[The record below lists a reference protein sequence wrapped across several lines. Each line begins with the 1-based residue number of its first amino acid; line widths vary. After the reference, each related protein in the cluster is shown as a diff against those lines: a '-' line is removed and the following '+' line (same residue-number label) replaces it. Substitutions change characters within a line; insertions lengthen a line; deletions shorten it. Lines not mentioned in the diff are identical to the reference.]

1 MDSFSKEGCVRTEK
15 PVGFSASFHWLNAT
29 QFLGALNDNVFKLFV
44 IFFLISVLG
53 GQSANDVVFKA
64 GAFFA
69 LPFLIFTPWA
79 GWLADRYSKRTIIV
93 TAKVLEMVVMAVGL
107 AGFYLRRPDVLYAA
121 LFLMSAHSSLFSPS
135 KYGIIPELVPRDQL
149 SRANGLLVMLTYV
162 AIILGTA
169 LAPWSANL
177 VGLDYRHAQWICVG
191 IAVLGWLCSTRMG
204 PTPRGESTRR
214 FPIWFLKD
222 LAVTIWSI
230 RKDRFLLLAVIASG
244 YFMLLGAYLQLN
256 MIPYGMQHLQWTQ
269 EKSGYLFFFAAV
281 GIALGALLAGRLS
294 GRNIEFGIVPIGAL
308 LLAMSVTALRFVP
321 AVPWQIAAWVFV
333 AGIGAGLF
341 IIPVDAF
348 IQFRAPR
355 ERMGEILAAAGFL
368 GWVGV
373 ILAAILV
380 KLNSVLNL
388 TAGEGF
394 VLMGGLTFGL
404 TLVAFWTLPDFFIRF
419 MVLIVTRSYCRVRV
433 EGGERMPLE
442 GGALL
447 VSNPVSPF
455 EAARL
460 VATTQRR
467 IRFLVDP
474 AFVTGGMGAK
484 LILQGMGV
492 ISISMGDT
500 PRHQVM
506 AVQSARAALDEGYL
520 VCIFAGSDSAEAG
533 AFDRFQTVFTRL
545 AEGTASPVLR
555 VHIGKEQQGE
565 GSSRHWG
572 RVPVTVRV
580 EEPENVN
587 TTAREIWDKSG

>member
-1 MDSFSKEGCVRTEK
+1 MRTEK

-64 GAFFA
+64 GAFFT

-79 GWLADRYSKRTIIV
+79 GWLADRYCKRTIIV
-93 TAKVLEMVVMAVGL
+93 TAKVLEMVVMVVALSGY
-107 AGFYLRRPDVLYAA
+107 YLRRPDILYAA

-135 KYGIIPELVPRDQL
+135 KYGVIPELVPRDQL
-149 SRANGLLVMLTYV
+149 SRANGLLVMFTYV

-177 VGLDYRHAQWICVG
+177 MGLDYRHAQWICVG

-222 LAVTIWSI
+222 LAETIWSI

-308 LLAMSVTALRFVP
+308 LLAISVTALRFVP
-321 AVPWQIAAWVFV
+321 AVPWQIASWVFV

-341 IIPVDAF
+341 IIPVDSF

-373 ILAAILV
+373 ILAAVLV

-394 VLMGGLTFGL
+394 VLMGGLTFML
-404 TLVAFWTLPDFFIRF
+404 TLVAFWNLPDFFIRF
-419 MVLIVTRSYCRVRV
+419 MVLIVTRSYCRIRV

-447 VSNPVSPF
+447 VSNPVSSF

-474 AFVTGGMGAK
+474 AFIKGGRVSK
-484 LILQGMGV
+484 LFLQGMGV
-492 ISISMGDT
+492 IPISMGDT
-500 PRHQVM
+500 PRHQ
-506 AVQSARAALDEGYL
+506 ALALQTARRALEEGYL
-520 VCIFAGSDSAEAG
+520 VCIFAGSDSVQSG

-545 AEGTASPVLR
+545 AEGTAIPVLR
-555 VHIGKEQQGE
+555 VHISKELQCE
-565 GSSRHWG
+565 GARQWG
-572 RVPVTVRV
+572 RISVTVRIGD
-580 EEPENVN
+580 PMSANA
-587 TTAREIWDKSG
+587 TAREVWEKSG